1 MTAIWMA
8 AVAAVVAALTKYVV
22 WPYERGESHLGF
34 VSDRWLAER
43 RVSDMADPQ
52 R

>member
-1 MTAIWMA
+1 MTVVWIV
-8 AVAAVVAALTKYVV
+8 AVAAVVAALTKRVV

-34 VSDRWLAER
+34 VTQRWLAER

>member
-1 MTAIWMA
+1 MTVVWIVAG
-8 AVAAVVAALTKYVV
+8 AAVVAALARRVV
-22 WPYERGESHLGF
+22 WPYEQGESHLGF
-34 VSDRWLAER
+34 VSQQWLAER